1 MNLYTQQIL
10 VAVAVAAL
18 LAGCS
23 TSTNVQEQ
31 PTQTSSDPVQS
42 ETAQDTA
49 DSMQMDSAQ
58 NSVETDSIEP
68 NSIEPTQDA
77 TESERLGTQWGDDV
91 DSKATMVDIQRI
103 DDEPIDEMQ
112 VIYADKNYNGRAIN
126 SISLAAGRVDFSVAA
141 DRGQLSIYRD
151 RGDYFI
157 QGKAGQA
164 YRLVYQ
170 NNSANTYEIV
180 ATVDGLNVLNGD
192 AASRYDSGYVLEP
205 NDELVIE
212 GFRKSQSTVASFI
225 FSQPKNA
232 YAANTSSGSIDNTGI
247 IGTVVYEIYNP
258 NEPKSQASRAQAF
271 PADDGYAKAPQ

>member
-1 MNLYTQQIL
+1 MNLYIKQIM
-10 VAVAVAAL
+10 VAVGALAL

-23 TSTNVQEQ
+23 SNTSVQEK
-31 PTQTSSDPVQS
+31 PAQS
-42 ETAQDTA
+42 PYEPMQEESAQDSA
-49 DSMQMDSAQ
+49 DSMQADSAQ
-58 NSVETDSIEP
+58 NSIE
-68 NSIEPTQDA
+68 STQDA
-77 TESERLGTQWGDDV
+77 IESERLGTQWGDDV
-91 DSKATMVDIQRI
+91 GSKATMVDIQRI

-112 VIYADKNYNGRAIN
+112 VTYADKNYNGRAIN
-126 SISLAAGRVDFSVAA
+126 SISLVAGKVDFSVAA

-225 FSQPKNA
+225 FSKSENA
-232 YAANTSSGSIDNTGI
+232 YAANTPSGSIDNTGI

-258 NEPKSQASRAQAF
+258 NQPRPKSRGAQAF
-271 PADDGYAKAPQ
+271 PADGGYASAPQ

>member
-1 MNLYTQQIL
+1 MNLYTKQIL
-10 VAVAVAAL
+10 VATAVAAL

-23 TSTNVQEQ
+23 TDNTVQEQ

-42 ETAQDTA
+42 ETAQDTT
-49 DSMQMDSAQ
+49 DSMQTDSAK
-58 NSVETDSIEP
+58 

-77 TESERLGTQWGDDV
+77 MESERLGTQWGDDV
-91 DSKATMVDIQRI
+91 GSEATMVDIQRI

-112 VIYADKNYNGRAIN
+112 VTYADKSYDGRAIN
-126 SISLAAGRVDFSVAA
+126 SISLVAGKVDFSVAA

-151 RGDYFI
+151 RGNYFI

-192 AASRYDSGYVLEP
+192 AASRYDSGYVLQP

-225 FSQPKNA
+225 FSKPENA
-232 YAANTSSGSIDNTGI
+232 YAANTPSGSIDNTGI

-258 NEPKSQASRAQAF
+258 NQPKPKPLGAQAF
-271 PADDGYAKAPQ
+271 PADGDHAPAPQ